1 MFKIK
6 NFFFLKMIFF
16 LSFLSCNKV
25 ENNFQKD
32 IINREK
38 IVKIIV
44 DIHIA
49 DAAISVNSVYKRKK
63 IEEIKSYYSS
73 IFEKHNI
80 TKKEFETS
88 IAYYTENTDI
98 YEKICEEVIIVL
110 TKMEKKI

>member
-1 MFKIK
+1 MT
-6 NFFFLKMIFF
+6 FFSI
-16 LSFLSCNKV
+16 FLSCNKI
-25 ENNFQKD
+25 ENSSQKD

-98 YEKICEEVIIVL
+98 YEKICEEVIVVL
-110 TKMEKKI
+110 TKMEKIKID